1 MAIMKY
7 KQAHASGNHDTA
19 VSTGNVSPFGQF
31 LRTVVMDVVKQIP
44 SMAAAVLNPHLLVT

>member
-31 LRTVVMDVVKQIP
+31 LRTVVIDVVKQIP